1 LAKPALHTINSFLR
15 ETGEIGQFTGQF
27 FRHLFYPPYELKE
40 IIKQCYEIGY
50 KSLPLVGITAFIM
63 GLVFTLQSRPTLLE
77 FGADA
82 MIPQMVS
89 RTIVRE
95 FGPVITGLICAGKIG
110 SSIGA
115 ELGSM
120 RVTEQIDAMDVSGT
134 RPFKY
139 LVFTRVVAT
148 TFMLPVLVILADT
161 ISMYGSLIALNL
173 KTVESSDL
181 FFGEVFKGLEYSDVF
196 PSIIKTIFFGF
207 AIGIIGCYKG
217 YTSNKGTE
225 GVGRAANSGVVISSL
240 VIFIIDLITVQ
251 ITDLFMLL

>member
-1 LAKPALHTINSFLR
+1 MSNPAIKSFKAFLQ
-15 ETGEIGQFTGQF
+15 ETGELAAFTGQF
-27 FRHLFYPPYELKE
+27 FKQMWRPPYELRE
-40 IIKQCYEIGY
+40 VVRQCYEIGY

-77 FGADA
+77 FGAEA
-82 MIPQMVS
+82 MLPQMVAI
-89 RTIVRE
+89 TVVRE

-139 LVFTRVVAT
+139 LVFTRVMAT
-148 TFMLPVLVILADT
+148 TIMLPVLVILSDT
-161 ISMYGSLIALNL
+161 ISMYGSFLALNL
-173 KTVESSDL
+173 KSVVSSDL
-181 FFGEVFKGLEYSDVF
+181 FFGNVFEGLEYSDVF
-196 PSIIKTIFFGF
+196 PSIIKSFFFGF
-207 AIGIIGCYKG
+207 AIGIVGCYKG

-240 VIFIIDLITVQ
+240 LIFIIDLITVQ
-251 ITDLFMLL
+251 ITDLLMLL